1 GSEPSDGS
9 TSADADPTTGSS
21 GSSTG
26 QSSQAEFRTDVSSD
40 RTGADAALLMLG
52 WMLLAAG
59 VVLLVLGRLR
69 RRRTDWD
76 YQR

>member
-1 GSEPSDGS
+1 
-9 TSADADPTTGSS
+9 
-21 GSSTG
+21 
-26 QSSQAEFRTDVSSD
+26 
-40 RTGADAALLMLG
+40 MLG

-69 RRRTDWD
+69 RRRIDWD